1 MTGNSEI
8 YRREWPEN
16 QVWCTLCWFSFFFYM
31 VNRLSL
37 QFLYDHPGLPR
48 SLFSTLLNF
57 PMSGGR
63 EMFAELGKH
72 DRDVVLIWGTA
83 GAGVFLPVLTNACLP
98 YVLTCLPLC
107 RYHVPVFQFLGV
119 VAFITQGHSCHV
131 Q

>member
-1 MTGNSEI
+1 MA
-8 YRREWPEN
+8 RE
-16 QVWCTLCWFSFFFYM
+16 SGM
-31 VNRLSL
+31 VHLVLVLLLFLYGNRLSL

-83 GAGVFLPVLTNACLP
+83 GAGVFLPVLTNSGLP